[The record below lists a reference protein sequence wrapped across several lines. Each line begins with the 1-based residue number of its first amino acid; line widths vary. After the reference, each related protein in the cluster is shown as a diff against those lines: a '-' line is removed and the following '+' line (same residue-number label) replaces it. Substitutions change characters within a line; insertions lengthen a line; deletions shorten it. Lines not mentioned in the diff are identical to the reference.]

1 MSRWSR
7 GFGLSAEKMLKS
19 LCQAYAKSDFEE
31 IYKLARFEMIP
42 HRNSKRYIPDYGLL
56 NFKALLQF
64 LLRSKGFSNKRF
76 PELVKQDIFLLALVS

>member
-7 GFGLSAEKMLKS
+7 GFGLLAEKMLKS

-42 HRNSKRYIPDYGLL
+42 HRNSKMYIPD
-56 NFKALLQF
+56 
-64 LLRSKGFSNKRF
+64 
-76 PELVKQDIFLLALVS
+76 VKIMAC